1 MIIIAGYFQL
11 NAADRDRFVDAHV
24 ELIGRARQTEGCVD
38 LAISADPVDPTRV
51 NNYELWDN
59 EDDLLAWRN
68 VANPPRLELDFQG
81 GHMAK
86 YYIAETGSVFG

>member
-11 NAADRDRFVDAHV
+11 DASDRDRYVDAHV
-24 ELIGRARQTEGCVD
+24 ELVVRARQTEGCVD

-59 EDDLLAWRN
+59 EEDLLAWRS
-68 VANPPRLELDFQG
+68 VANPPRLELDFRG

-86 YYIAETGSVFG
+86 YYIAKTGPVFG